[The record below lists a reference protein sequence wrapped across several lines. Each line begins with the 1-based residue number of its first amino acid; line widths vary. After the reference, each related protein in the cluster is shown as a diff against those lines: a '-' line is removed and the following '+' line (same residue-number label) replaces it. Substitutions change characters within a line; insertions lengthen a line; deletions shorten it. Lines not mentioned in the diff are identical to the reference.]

1 MGKASISIN
10 IDGRWN
16 GSGAVGA
23 AVSDLGKLNATV
35 SGSASRMAAYINR
48 QEALATRLSR
58 LAASTSKSS
67 AKTLAD
73 AGQSIVET
81 SGKLWNLGDG
91 LQSVGDKL
99 TKGVTVPLVAVA
111 KGASETA
118 VTYDTALA
126 NVRKVTNMT
135 EGELQRLGQ
144 SAIEMSKVQPVSA
157 DTILNVEA
165 LGAQFGIAEGSLES
179 FATTVTGL
187 DIATDMNAEQAE
199 TELAQFKNIVQMS
212 DEDMGRYASTIV
224 DLGNN
229 FATTE
234 SQISSMSLRF
244 ASAGK
249 QAGLS
254 SSEIL
259 ALSAAMSSM
268 GIKAEMGGSALSQV
282 FVKISKQ
289 VAKGGDG
296 LEAYARTAGTSA
308 GRFREAWQTNASDA
322 FVTLLQGISDATEAG
337 KDMNTTMSDLG
348 INEIRQSDVM
358 RRLAGNTD
366 LVRDALSHANTAWQ
380 ENTALQNE
388 VNQRNESMASR
399 LQVLA
404 NKVKALA
411 IQVGVPLVNAVIA
424 AADAM
429 GPALEAVSDVAQGFA
444 DMDEQSQRT
453 VLALA
458 GVAAAA
464 GPVSSGIG
472 GVLKVTADVT
482 GALGGFVQDA
492 GTYADAMGTVDGA
505 QLRVYESAGTMAG
518 NLGIAKN
525 KVVDAAGGVDRYVDA
540 WGQWYSSAK
549 EVENKQK
556 AIDKLNGSISSS
568 TGKASDAVKNKVA
581 ALSADIA
588 AAKASRD
595 ANADLLV
602 GWKRSAGMSEEMA
615 RSTTTLAGA
624 SKAAADTTSTLGGK
638 VKALGGFVGSSLVEM
653 GKSALVMGAWG
664 IAVAGVVAVVG
675 ELVGEWQKEQAE
687 QKLVNDATRT
697 FADVAAEA
705 ASSAQSQAD
714 GIDGVTSSADA
725 CLQSLADLNEAA
737 GKQMRDVFDTNATL
751 DTYVDTINRLSG
763 QSQLSVTDQERL
775 AQAVKGYNDITGD
788 SVEITNAARGELS
801 KSTED
806 INKNADAW
814 KRNVE
819 MQAYRELAIQ
829 YAREQVKAQGELQK
843 SEADLT
849 EKTNAYNKAHKDL
862 QNMMADGSDVYMEQ
876 VQKEKDAKKAMDDA
890 TDSVNKNRDAYD
902 SATKSFDETTAAAA
916 ALGDAVRPLKDA
928 LTDMGDG
935 AKGVAESVGMT
946 IDQLAVKLQEGG
958 VSAETLA
965 SVGSESFASL
975 ASACHNNVD
984 AMIDVLAN
992 YNGTPFVDKEGKVQ
1006 VDQATLVDANGN
1018 IVKWNN
1024 GKLETKEGYAISYYT
1039 TVQDGSGAIAYWNG
1053 QQLVSKEAYAQLEGS
1068 AADGTGEQHVDDTK
1082 AAVDS
1087 LQDKTATAELVG
1099 GATDGTNASA
1109 IGTTKG
1115 AEDSLYDKAS
1125 TVELVGGA
1133 TNGANETALW
1143 NTKGAEDS
1151 LYDKTVNTEVTGGG
1165 TSGANATALWGT
1177 KRAEDSLYDQI
1188 VTAEVTGGGTSGAN
1202 ASALGDTKRAE
1213 DRVYDKSVSVNVNGN
1228 YGSATGIINSLGS
1241 AIDGLRS
1248 KTVEVVQNFTKNI
1261 FENHHA
1267 AGGIRLHAD
1276 GGIRYHAGGAIATRA
1291 VPLDIVGED
1300 GAEAI
1305 VPLTNRRYSLPF
1317 ARTIAQ
1323 QMRAEGATGNVTNN
1337 YYTLNVDG
1345 RSLAANPGAQR
1356 LLSQLVDSLGATAG
1370 AGVSY

>member
-23 AVSDLGKLNATV
+23 AVSDLAKLNATV
-35 SGSASRMAAYINR
+35 SGSASRMGAYLSR
-48 QEALATRLSR
+48 QEALATRMSR

-67 AKTLAD
+67 SKSLAD
-73 AGQSIVET
+73 MGQSLVET
-81 SGKLWNLGDG
+81 SGRIWNLGND
-91 LQSVGDKL
+91 LQTVGDKL
-99 TKGVTVPLVAVA
+99 TRGVTVPLVAVA
-111 KGASETA
+111 KSASETA
-118 VTYDTALA
+118 ITYDTALA
-126 NVRKVTNMT
+126 NVRKVTDMT

-144 SAIEMSKVQPVSA
+144 SAIELSKVQPVSA

-187 DIATDMNAEQAE
+187 DIATDMNAEQAA

-234 SQISSMSLRF
+234 SQISSTSLRF

-268 GIKAEMGGSALSQV
+268 GIRSEMGGSALSQV
-282 FVKISKQ
+282 FAKISKA
-289 VAKGGDG
+289 VAKGGDD

-308 GRFREAWQTNASDA
+308 EKFKEAWQTNAADA
-322 FVTLLQGISDATEAG
+322 FVTLLRGISDATEAG

-366 LVRDALSHANTAWQ
+366 LVRDALSHANSAWRD
-380 ENTALQNE
+380 NTALQDE

-429 GPALEAVSDVAQGFA
+429 EPAFEAVSEMAQGFA

-472 GVLKVTADVT
+472 GVLKVFAEGA

-518 NLGIAKN
+518 NLGVAKN
-525 KVVDAAGGVDRYVDA
+525 KVVDAAGGVDRYVGA
-540 WGQWYSSAK
+540 WSQWYSYAT
-549 EVENKQK
+549 EVESKQK
-556 AIDKLNGSISSS
+556 ALDKLNEIISSS
-568 TGKASDAVKNKVA
+568 TGKVSDAVKKKAEALDADIVA
-581 ALSADIA
+581 AT
-588 AAKASRD
+588 ASRD

-615 RSTTTLAGA
+615 RSTTTLAAA
-624 SKAAADTTSTLGGK
+624 SKSAADSTATLGGK

-653 GKSALVMGAWG
+653 GKSALTMGAWG
-664 IAVAGVVAVVG
+664 LAIGGVVAVVG
-675 ELVGEWQKEQAE
+675 TLVDNWQREQAE

-705 ASSAQSQAD
+705 ASGAQSQAG
-714 GIDGVTSSADA
+714 GIDEVTSSADA

-751 DTYVDTINRLSG
+751 DTYVGAIERLSG

-788 SVEITNAARGELS
+788 SVGITNAARGELS
-801 KSTED
+801 KSTDD
-806 INKNADAW
+806 IVKNADAW
-814 KRNVE
+814 KRNAE

-829 YAREQVKAQGELQK
+829 YTKEQITAQRELEK

-849 EKTNAYNKAHKDL
+849 EKTNAYNKAHEDL
-862 QNMMADGSDVYMEQ
+862 QNMMADGSEVYMEQ

-902 SATKSFDETTAAAA
+902 SATKSYEETTASAA
-916 ALGDAVRPLKDA
+916 ALTDAVRPLKDA

-935 AKGVAESVGMT
+935 AKGVADSVGMT
-946 IDQLAVKLQEGG
+946 IDQLAVKMQEGG

-984 AMIDVLAN
+984 AMIEVLAN

-1024 GKLETKEGYAISYYT
+1024 GRLETKEGYAISHYT
-1039 TVQDGSGAIAYWNG
+1039 TVQDGTGAIAYWNG
-1053 QQLVSKEAYAQLEGS
+1053 QQLVNKEAYAQLEGN
-1068 AADGTGEQHVDDTK
+1068 AADGTGEQQVDDTK

-1087 LQDKTATAELVG
+1087 LQDKTATVGLVG
-1099 GATDGTNASA
+1099 PATDGTNASA
-1109 IGTTKG
+1109 IGITKG

-1165 TSGANATALWGT
+1165 TSGANANALRDT
-1177 KRAEDSLYDQI
+1177 KRAEDSLYDRL
-1188 VTAEVTGGGTSGAN
+1188 VTAQVNGGATSGAN
-1202 ASALGDTKRAE
+1202 ASALRETKGAE

-1228 YGSATGIINSLGS
+1228 YSSANNTIRNLGD
-1241 AIDGLRS
+1241 AIGGLFS
-1248 KTVEVVQNFTKNI
+1248 KTISVTQNI
-1261 FENHHA
+1261 FRNVFETHNA

-1291 VPLDIVGED
+1291 VPLDIVGEA

-1317 ARTIAQ
+1317 ARTVAQ

-1356 LLSQLVDSLGATAG
+1356 LLSQLVDSLGVTAS